1 MPNKLESIS
10 ERFSKAREEYFTR
23 SAMVLEHASLAQ
35 AELISLTTDTM
46 TRGYLGILNGT
57 TGAIMQGCVGFL
69 EGLSRAYDYDQS
81 PMKTAQKK
89 SSRRGGGKKKS

>member
-1 MPNKLESIS
+1 MPTKLETIS
-10 ERFSKAREEYFTR
+10 ERFSKAREEYFLR
-23 SAMVLEHASLAQ
+23 SAVVLENASRAQ

-69 EGLSRAYDYDQS
+69 DGLSRAYEYDRF
-81 PMKTAQKK
+81 PKTIAKRK
-89 SSRRGGGKKKS
+89 GGKKK